1 MAQKPGINCCVCSV
15 PTVMGFVYFL
25 PRLRICLG
33 KCELTCDVVLEMNR
47 QVRPS
52 ATAVFITEFAGHVGA
67 KHSNG

>member
-1 MAQKPGINCCVCSV
+1 
-15 PTVMGFVYFL
+15 MGFVYFL

-33 KCELTCDVVLEMNR
+33 KCEFTCDVVLEMNR